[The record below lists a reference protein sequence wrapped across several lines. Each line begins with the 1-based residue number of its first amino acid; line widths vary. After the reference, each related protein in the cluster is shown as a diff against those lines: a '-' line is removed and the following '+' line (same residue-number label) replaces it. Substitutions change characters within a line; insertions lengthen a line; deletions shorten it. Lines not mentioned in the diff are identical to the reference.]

1 MRKLT
6 PDVVVLK
13 ASRGADRTVS
23 VSVVDARMVGM
34 PLSDYFLAADDQA
47 AVTVLQVLG
56 GPSRAD
62 LDVVLLEN
70 FDPVAA
76 IPQLEAIMTGCSFEE
91 ASDHSRSGQML
102 SDPQGEGAF
111 VVSLRDTLTA
121 ALASASQD
129 DLLRFAE
136 PWSRTD
142 ELEQLGMSV
151 EVTAEILEVLA
162 GLARRAQASSERLY
176 CWWAP

>member
-1 MRKLT
+1 
-6 PDVVVLK
+6 
-13 ASRGADRTVS
+13 
-23 VSVVDARMVGM
+23 M
-34 PLSDYFLAADDQA
+34 PLSDYFLAAEDQA
-47 AVTVLQVLG
+47 AIGVLQVQG
-56 GPSRAD
+56 GPSRAG

-76 IPQLEAIMTGCSFEE
+76 IPQLEAIMTGSSLEE
-91 ASDHSRSGQML
+91 ASSHPRSGQVL

-111 VVSLRDTLTA
+111 VVRLTDTLTA

-136 PWSRTD
+136 PWSKTD

-151 EVTAEILEVLA
+151 EVTAEILEELA
-162 GLARRAQASSERLY
+162 GLAQRAQASGQRLY